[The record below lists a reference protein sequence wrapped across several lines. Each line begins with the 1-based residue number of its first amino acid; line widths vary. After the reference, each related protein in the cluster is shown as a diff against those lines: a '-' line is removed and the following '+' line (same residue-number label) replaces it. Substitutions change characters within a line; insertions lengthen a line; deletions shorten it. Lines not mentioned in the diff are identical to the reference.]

1 MEQSKRNGR
10 GHYTA
15 GARQEF
21 VALFEKSNL
30 TQTEFARQHDLKL
43 CTLHQWLHRTRR
55 PTKSLEGGFKEVFL
69 PSVFSPESAAVEIAI
84 GPEITLRLRAP
95 VSPSFMGQII
105 QKVRRIC

>member
-55 PTKSLEGGFKEVFL
+55 PTKSLDVTMADRKLSKCLKSLGKDD
-69 PSVFSPESAAVEIAI
+69 PSNNNHAKWAAKYFATSTPEAD
-84 GPEITLRLRAP
+84 
-95 VSPSFMGQII
+95 
-105 QKVRRIC
+105 